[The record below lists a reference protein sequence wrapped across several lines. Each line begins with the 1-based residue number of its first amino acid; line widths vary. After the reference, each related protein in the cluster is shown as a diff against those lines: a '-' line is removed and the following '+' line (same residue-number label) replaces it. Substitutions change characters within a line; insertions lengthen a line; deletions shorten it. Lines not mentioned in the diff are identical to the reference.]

1 MPETVPD
8 KTKVRFLKSHG
19 AFNPGEIATFP
30 KEGADKLIKKGY
42 CTVELSAA
50 ETRAAKAK
58 AVEHLK
64 EKKTAPEKTD
74 PADPADS
81 GEALSYPEL
90 KDLAKAKAD
99 AAGVD
104 LAEAAGGLK
113 AEQLQ
118 AYLDAE

>member
-1 MPETVPD
+1 MTD

-50 ETRAAKAK
+50 ETRAAKQK
-58 AVEHLK
+58 AIEHLK
-64 EKKTAPEKTD
+64 ENPKPKPE
-74 PADPADS
+74 PS
-81 GEALSYPEL
+81 EEEGEEGKLSYPEL

>member
-1 MPETVPD
+1 MPESTPQ
-8 KTKVRFLKSHG
+8 KLKVRFLKSHG
-19 AFNPGEIATFP
+19 AFNPGEVATFP
-30 KEGADKLIKKGY
+30 KDGADKLIKKGY

-58 AVEHLK
+58 VIEHLK
-64 EKKTAPEKTD
+64 EKPKKTEEPT
-74 PADPADS
+74 PADS
-81 GEALSYPEL
+81 GETLSYPEL

>member
-1 MPETVPD
+1 MTD

-19 AFNPGEIATFP
+19 AFNPGEVATFP
-30 KEGADKLIKKGY
+30 KDGADKLIKKGY

-50 ETRAAKAK
+50 ETRAAKVK

-64 EKKTAPEKTD
+64 EKPKKTEEPAPPEE
-74 PADPADS
+74 
-81 GEALSYPEL
+81 GEEGKLSYPEL

-118 AYLDAE
+118 AYLHAE